1 MCFPSH
7 NAVHQ
12 LHQTSLQKTVQ
23 LDSRRST
30 GSTGR
35 GWEAVPTRL
44 LLKKVAA
51 GKPFSYGGYNF
62 LSQGRGWDRVAA
74 GKPLRGLAVIN
85 RVAAGKP
92 LRVSGL

>member
-12 LHQTSLQKTVQ
+12 LYQTSLQKTAQ

-35 GWEAVPTRL
+35 GWEAVTGVRGYKQGRGWEAAPTRL
-44 LLKKVAA
+44 LLKKV
-51 GKPFSYGGYNF
+51 
-62 LSQGRGWDRVAA
+62 VA
-74 GKPLRGLAVIN
+74 GKPLLPGYY
-85 RVAAGKP
+85 
-92 LRVSGL
+92 

>member
-35 GWEAVPTRL
+35 GWEAVTGVR
-44 LLKKVAA
+44 
-51 GKPFSYGGYNF
+51 GYK
-62 LSQGRGWDRVAA
+62 QGRGWEAVT
-74 GKPLRGLAVIN
+74 GFGVIN

-92 LRVSGL
+92 FLPVYY

>member
-12 LHQTSLQKTVQ
+12 LHQTLLQKTAQ

-35 GWEAVPTRL
+35 GWEAVLTRL
-44 LLKKVAA
+44 LLKKV
-51 GKPFSYGGYNF
+51 
-62 LSQGRGWDRVAA
+62 VA
-74 GKPLRGLAVIN
+74 GKPLLPGYY
-85 RVAAGKP
+85 
-92 LRVSGL
+92 

>member
-12 LHQTSLQKTVQ
+12 LHQTSLQKIVQ

-30 GSTGR
+30 GSTGRGWEAVTGFGVDKWSRLGSRSYPFIIEKGR

-51 GKPFSYGGYNF
+51 GKPLLPVY
-62 LSQGRGWDRVAA
+62 
-74 GKPLRGLAVIN
+74 
-85 RVAAGKP
+85 
-92 LRVSGL
+92 

>member
-30 GSTGR
+30 GSTESRLGSRSYPFIIEKGR

-51 GKPFSYGGYNF
+51 GKPLLPGYY
-62 LSQGRGWDRVAA
+62 
-74 GKPLRGLAVIN
+74 
-85 RVAAGKP
+85 
-92 LRVSGL
+92 

>member
-12 LHQTSLQKTVQ
+12 LHQTSLQKIVQ
-23 LDSRRST
+23 LDSRRIT

-35 GWEAVPTRL
+35 GWEAVTGVR
-44 LLKKVAA
+44 
-51 GKPFSYGGYNF
+51 GYK
-62 LSQGRGWDRVAA
+62 QGRGWEAA
-74 GKPLRGLAVIN
+74 PTGVGVIQGRGWEAVTGFGVIN
-85 RVAAGKP
+85 KVAAGKP